1 MAKSKNKSKN
11 EVKVHDIKQ
20 MSAYDIVSSGYS
32 IGSAYFA
39 KYRLISSIL
48 DGYKPVYRRVVIGA
62 YELCPKKFI
71 KSATLAGHVLGKYHP
86 HNIDSI
92 GDVIAE
98 LVNAGVLEG
107 DGEFGAKF
115 LDGTVARAASFRYTE
130 VRLNQ
135 EYRKIFDKILK
146 YVPKIDG
153 ELEDKEYA
161 YVPMPLPY
169 VANRGSFGLGPGLS
183 VNLPAFT
190 MQSMIDAYKMDDPRL
205 LKSTFG
211 YSIIDKSNSL
221 DRIWNT
227 GNGSI
232 YYALKVYKKELGGN
246 KGTII
251 EGSAEIFTPDFSKI
265 DKWRKKG
272 WLSMNE
278 VGTNGLSSIFIYRN
292 KGVTQISDNDIYN
305 EVLEISKNRQMVLI
319 KTIAPDGVVHPVGM
333 KVWIGTILSNFKGLL
348 ERSKND
354 EIKSI
359 EYQIKLM
366 KEFEVVKECIIK
378 HMKDSKFTTEDLAK
392 ETKVDLKI
400 CKDIDSWSSSKLRN
414 TDSKKEI
421 KKLNEKLEA
430 AKKIDNEK
438 IVIDFINAVD
448 TSWKSLDVDTSKL
461 KINENESDEDLDE
474 INMDV
479 MDYDSEIGDNSGNYS
494 DVESIYTED

>member
-1 MAKSKNKSKN
+1 MAKKSKSKM
-11 EVKVHDIKQ
+11 EVAEIKKV
-20 MSAYDIVSSGYS
+20 SAYDIVASGYS
-32 IGSAYFA
+32 NGSAYFA
-39 KYRLISSIL
+39 KYRLVSSIL

-62 YELCPKKFI
+62 YEICPKNFI

-92 GDVIAE
+92 GDVISE

-115 LDGTVARAASFRYTE
+115 LDGTQAKAASFRYTE

-135 EYRKIFDKILK
+135 NYRKMFDKLLK

-153 ELEDKEYA
+153 ELDCKEYA

-190 MQSMIDAYKMDDPRL
+190 MQSMVDAYEMDDPRL

-211 YSIIDKSNSL
+211 YTIVDKSNSL

-232 YYALKVYKKELGGN
+232 YYLLKVYKKSLGGN

-251 EGSAEIFTPDFSKI
+251 EGSAEIFTPDFSQI
-265 DKWRKKG
+265 SKWRKKG
-272 WLSMNE
+272 WLTMNE
-278 VGTNGLSSIFIYRN
+278 VGNHGVSSIFIYRN
-292 KGVTQISDNDIYN
+292 KGVTQISDDDIYN
-305 EVLEISKNRQMVLI
+305 EALRISKNRQMVLI
-319 KTIAPDGVVHPVGM
+319 KTLAPDGVVHPVGM
-333 KVWIGTILSNFKGLL
+333 KVWIGTILNNFKSLL
-348 ERSKND
+348 EKSKND

-378 HMKDSKFTTEDLAK
+378 HMKDAKFKSEDLAK
-392 ETKVDLKI
+392 ETGVDLKI
-400 CKDIDSWSSSKLRN
+400 CKDIDSWSASKLRN
-414 TDSKKEI
+414 TDSKSEI
-421 KKLNEKLEA
+421 KKLKEKLES

-438 IVIDFINAVD
+438 MIKDFIHSVD
-448 TSWKSLDVDTSKL
+448 NSQKELDVDTSKV
-461 KINENESDEDLDE
+461 KIEEVECEDLDLDE
-474 INMDV
+474 INIDV
-479 MDYDSEIGDNSGNYS
+479 MDYDKEIGDESGTYS
-494 DVESIYTED
+494 DVESIYKE